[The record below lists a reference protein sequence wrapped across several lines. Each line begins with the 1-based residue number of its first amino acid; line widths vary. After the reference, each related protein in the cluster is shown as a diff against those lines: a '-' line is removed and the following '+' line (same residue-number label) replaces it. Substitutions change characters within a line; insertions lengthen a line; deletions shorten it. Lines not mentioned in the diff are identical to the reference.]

1 MNTELVNRFL
11 QSLGALLALS
21 VFVFIMARI
30 SGSPADYLLP
40 IDATPEEVEA
50 LEDDLGLNEPQLYQ
64 YGIYLLNL
72 LKGNLGESVYNG
84 REVTTVFFE
93 RFPATLQ
100 LTLFGVGLVFVGG
113 IGLGVLSALHRGKMI
128 DTVVRTFAALAQ
140 ATPSFWLALILMLL
154 VGVRLEWLPVAG
166 RGDGWTD
173 WTHTIMPTFTMSV
186 FALAG
191 VLRLTR
197 SGMLEVLG
205 QEYVTFARSKGLPE
219 RVVIM
224 RHALRNALIPV
235 ATFGGITMVSTFLA
249 GSIVIESIF
258 AWPGVGQL
266 AYLAT
271 IDRDYPTLQGVT
283 LIFGAM
289 FIFANFMVDLSYFY
303 LDPRIRVSS

>member
-1 MNTELVNRFL
+1 MNKELGNRFL
-11 QSLGALLALS
+11 QSIAALLALS

-50 LEDDLGLNEPQLYQ
+50 LEDELGLNEPQLYQ
-64 YGIYLLNL
+64 YGLFLFNI

-84 REVTTVFFE
+84 RDVTTVFFE

-100 LTLFGVGLVFVGG
+100 LTLIGVGIVFIGG
-113 IGLGVLSALHRGKMI
+113 IGLGILSALHRGKWI
-128 DTVVRTFAALAQ
+128 DTVVRTFAAIAQ
-140 ATPSFWLALILMLL
+140 ATPSFWLALILML
-154 VGVRLEWLPVAG
+154 VIGVRLEWLPVAG
-166 RGDGWTD
+166 RGGWE
-173 WTHTIMPTFTMSV
+173 HTIMPSFTMSL

-191 VLRLTR
+191 ILRLTR
-197 SGMLEVLG
+197 SGMLDVLG

-219 RVVIM
+219 RIVVI

-235 ATFGGITMVSTFLA
+235 ATFGGIVMVSTFLA

-283 LIFGAM
+283 LIFGGM
-289 FIFANFMVDLSYFY
+289 FIFANFLVDLSYFY
-303 LDPRIRVSS
+303 LDPRIRLRS